1 MAKIDELKS
10 EARRAEAR
18 GALDRATRLYLR
30 AISAAEAS
38 DSLPDPGLQ
47 VRVGDLEHR
56 QDDPEAALEHYRR
69 AVELYADQGL
79 LTNAVAVCNKILRI
93 FPDRHE
99 CHARLAELHL
109 DMGLTADAR
118 SHVLRFD
125 ELVDGEPGDG
135 PGARPDEGAGAVRH
149 LRSYLDRDPDQEV
162 AVRLAARLEEH
173 GEEEG
178 ALDVLEEVARRRLL
192 EGQSTGTLEEKA
204 RALDPDVDTDSWTAP
219 RLEVG
224 DGGAA
229 GGTEEAP
236 ADGVRASADG
246 DDLGETGVL
255 GALADEREA
264 AGHGPRGAADGGDGG
279 RDPAQLG
286 VLQTLARLVEHRD
299 LEAER
304 HAERVGELSA
314 RVARRLGL
322 PDHQVDLIAD
332 AAPLHD
338 LGMVVVPD
346 RVLLKEDDL
355 TPEERS
361 IMTSHAANGA
371 RILSG
376 SDLPVMRL
384 AAEIARTHHER
395 WDGHGYPRGLEG
407 PEIPVSGRIVAV
419 ADAFDALTHD
429 RPHRGAASVE
439 DALEEIRRQRGI
451 QFDPRV
457 VAALLEVLEELAG
470 EDAGS
475 GGLLRAL

>member
-18 GALDRATRLYLR
+18 GEFDRATRLYLR
-30 AISAAEAS
+30 AISAAETT

-56 QDDPEAALEHYRR
+56 QGDPEAALEHYRR

-79 LTNAVAVCNKILRI
+79 LTNAVAVCNKILRV
-93 FPDRHE
+93 FPDHHA

-125 ELVDGEPGDG
+125 ELADGEAGDG
-135 PGARPDEGAGAVRH
+135 PEAAGSARAVAH
-149 LRSYLDRDPDQEV
+149 LRSYLERDPDQEV
-162 AVRLAARLEEH
+162 AVRLAARLEER
-173 GEEEG
+173 GDEEE
-178 ALDVLEEVARRRLL
+178 ALEVLEEVARRRLRD
-192 EGQSTGTLEEKA
+192 GQAAGALEEKA
-204 RALDPDVDTDSWTAP
+204 RALDPEVDTDAWDVP
-219 RLEVG
+219 RLEVE

-229 GGTEEAP
+229 DAPDAAAADGPAAAAP
-236 ADGVRASADG
+236 A
-246 DDLGETGVL
+246 DLGETGVL
-255 GALADEREA
+255 GTLADEREA
-264 AGHGPRGAADGGDGG
+264 SGDAAGAPADGGDGG
-279 RDPAQLG
+279 RDPAQIG

-322 PDHQVDLIAD
+322 PDREVGLIAD

-338 LGMVVVPD
+338 IGMVVVPD
-346 RVLLKEDDL
+346 RVLLKEDEL

-395 WDGHGYPRGLEG
+395 WDGTGYPRGLEG
-407 PEIPVSGRIVAV
+407 PEIPLSGRVVAV

-429 RPHRGAASVE
+429 RPYRGATSE
-439 DALEEIRRQRGI
+439 EETLEEIRRQRGA

-457 VAALLEVLEELAG
+457 VDAFLEVVEAATTG
-470 EDAGS
+470 DDAGS

>member
-10 EARRAEAR
+10 EARRAEAE
-18 GALDRATRLYLR
+18 GAFDRATRLYLR
-30 AISAAEAS
+30 AISAAETT

-69 AVELYADQGL
+69 AVDLYADQGL
-79 LTNAVAVCNKILRI
+79 LTNAVAVCNKILRV
-93 FPDRHE
+93 FPDRHGV
-99 CHARLAELHL
+99 HARLAELHL

-125 ELVDGEPGDG
+125 ELVDGVEGDG
-135 PGARPDEGAGAVRH
+135 PGTRPAGSAGAVGH

-162 AVRLAARLEEH
+162 AVRLAARLEDAEDD
-173 GEEEG
+173 EG
-178 ALDVLEEVARRRLL
+178 GLDVLEEVARRRLL
-192 EGQSTGTLEEKA
+192 DGQSTGALEEKA
-204 RALDPDVDTDSWTAP
+204 RALDPEADTEAWAAP
-219 RLEVG
+219 RLEVE
-224 DGGAA
+224 DGGPT
-229 GGTEEAP
+229 GGTDAA
-236 ADGVRASADG
+236 ADGVPAAAAA

-255 GALADEREA
+255 GALADGRAA
-264 AGHGPRGAADGGDGG
+264 AGRRPPGRTDEGDGG
-279 RDPAQLG
+279 RDPAQIG

-322 PDHQVDLIAD
+322 PDHEVGLIAD

-346 RVLLKEDDL
+346 RVLLKEDEL

-395 WDGHGYPRGLEG
+395 WDGEGYPRGLEG

-419 ADAFDALTHD
+419 ADAFDALTHE
-429 RPHRGAASVE
+429 RPHRGAASV
-439 DALEEIRRQRGI
+439 DDTLEEIRRQRGA

-457 VAALLEVLEELAG
+457 VDALLEILEELAG
-470 EDAGS
+470 KDAGS
-475 GGLLRAL
+475 GRLLRAL